1 MLSVSCSCW
10 KDGWKNELK
19 GKDWT
24 QLLFVK
30 HPEVFLP
37 WMESMR
43 ERTPAEIGGLRKIFE
58 KFAIH
63 EGARVLDLAS
73 GIGRMS
79 INLAKARFEVVGVD
93 ISPFYVEYAQKWA
106 KREQV
111 ADRIRFY
118 NFDMRDAARQ
128 LRKKMEERFD
138 VVINMGTSMGYY
150 GEKEDVRTLKS
161 LHGVTSPGALLV
173 IDTVNRDYLVKNF
186 QEKGI
191 SELDGIEWHET
202 RRLNLENSFMENN
215 WRFYRKTHASLR
227 LLLEVP
233 VSHRVYSLH
242 ELKQVTSS
250 AGWKYLGS
258 YGSTERLTPVTTGS
272 FHMTLV
278 GQKKV

>member
-1 MLSVSCSCW
+1 MVG
-10 KDGWKNELK
+10 KTRLK

-37 WMESMR
+37 WMESMKQR
-43 ERTPAEIGGLRKIFE
+43 APAEVGGLRKMFE
-58 KFAIH
+58 KFGIR

-73 GIGRMS
+73 GIGRVS
-79 INLAKARFEVVGVD
+79 INLAKAGFDVVAVD
-93 ISPFYVEYAQKWA
+93 ISSFYLEYAKRWA
-106 KREQV
+106 KRDRV

-118 NFDMRDAARQ
+118 RFDMRDAAQQ
-128 LRKKMEERFD
+128 LRKKGEEKFD
-138 VVINMGTSMGYY
+138 VVINLGTAMGYY
-150 GEKEDVRTLKS
+150 GEKEDVRTFKS
-161 LHGVTSPGALLV
+161 LHDVTSPNGILV

-191 SELDGIEWHET
+191 SELDGIEWQET
-202 RRLNLENSFMENN
+202 RRLNLENSYMENN
-215 WRFYRKTHASLR
+215 WRFYRKTRESLR

-250 AGWKYLGS
+250 SGWRYLES
-258 YGSTERLTPVTTGS
+258 YGSIEHLTPVTAGS
-272 FHMTLV
+272 FHMTVV
-278 GQKKV
+278 GRKQV

>member
-1 MLSVSCSCW
+1 MVG
-10 KDGWKNELK
+10 KTRLK

-24 QLLFVK
+24 QLLFVN

-37 WMESMR
+37 WMESMT
-43 ERTPAEIGGLRKIFE
+43 ERAPAEIGGLRKIFE

-79 INLAKARFEVVGVD
+79 INLAKAKFNVVGVD
-93 ISPFYVEYAQKWA
+93 ISPFYLEYAERWA
-106 KREQV
+106 KRERV

-118 NFDMRDAARQ
+118 RFDMRDAARQ
-128 LRKKMEERFD
+128 LRKKGEEKFD
-138 VVINMGTSMGYY
+138 VVVNFGTSMGYY
-150 GEKEDVRTLKS
+150 GDKEDVLTLKS
-161 LHGVTSPGALLV
+161 LHGVTSPGAILV

-191 SELDGIEWHET
+191 SELGGIEWHET

-215 WRFYRKTHASLR
+215 WRFYRKTRESLR

-242 ELKQVTSS
+242 ELKQVMSS
-250 AGWKYLGS
+250 AGWKYLES

-278 GQKKV
+278 GQKKF

>member
-1 MLSVSCSCW
+1 MAG
-10 KDGWKNELK
+10 KTKLK

-24 QLLFVK
+24 QLLFVN

-37 WMESMR
+37 WMESMKQG
-43 ERTPAEIGGLRKIFE
+43 TPAEVDRLLRLFE
-58 KFAIH
+58 RFGIR

-79 INLAKARFEVVGVD
+79 IGLAKARFEVVGVD

-161 LHGVTSPGALLV
+161 LHGVTSPGAILV

-215 WRFYRKTHASLR
+215 WRFYRKTHESLR